1 MSFRNW
7 LSGEKASGFTLIELS
22 VVILLAGLLITLTI
36 PRFQTLAIS
45 DHLKSTTRK
54 LVILIDNLRNEA
66 VRNHR
71 DYKLVFDLS
80 ENSYWIENSEMTEL
94 DRLTAHE
101 DRSNFPEDI
110 KILDILFIGGE
121 KQTSGEVSILFY
133 RKGYIQPS
141 LIHIADD
148 SKREFTISLSPFLGR
163 AKVMEDYIESDV
175 QL

>member
-1 MSFRNW
+1 MSLRNW
-7 LSGEKASGFTLIELS
+7 VSGEKTSGFTLIELS

-36 PRFQTLAIS
+36 PRFQTLTIS
-45 DHLKSTTRK
+45 DHLKSSTRK

-71 DYKLVFDLS
+71 DYKLIFDLS
-80 ENSYWIENSEMTEL
+80 ENSYWVENSEMTDL
-94 DRLTAHE
+94 DRLKAHE
-101 DRSNFPEDI
+101 TRSKFPEDI

-121 KQTSGEVSILFY
+121 KQTSGEANVRFY

-148 SKREFTISLSPFLGR
+148 HKREFTISLSPFLGEV
-163 AKVMEDYIESDV
+163 KVMEEYVDSNV
-175 QL
+175 RL